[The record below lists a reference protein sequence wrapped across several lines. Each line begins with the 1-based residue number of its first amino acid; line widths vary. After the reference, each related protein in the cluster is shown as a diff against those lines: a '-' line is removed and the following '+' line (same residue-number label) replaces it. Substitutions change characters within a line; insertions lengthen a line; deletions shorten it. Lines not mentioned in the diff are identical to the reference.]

1 MTGNEPPPVERFPAL
16 RRIGRVIG
24 FVEIAFGALTL
35 LGIAILVL
43 TQAAQRY
50 LPFEGFAWT
59 GEIAR
64 FSLVWLTFAVI
75 GVLVTTRGHI
85 ALEIAD
91 ALPKPALVRI
101 VQVLS
106 LVIVAAVGVGLTVE
120 AANLVA
126 TQGIVKSPVLRIP
139 MSLVYIPVLL
149 GAISTA
155 VRALISAIDIALHGP
170 ILRDDESTDA
180 ESTNAESTSA

>member
-1 MTGNEPPPVERFPAL
+1 MTGNEPAPVERFTAL
-16 RRIGRVIG
+16 RRIGRLIG

-35 LGIAILVL
+35 LVIAVLVL

-91 ALPKPALVRI
+91 ALPKPSLVRT

-106 LVIVAAVGVGLTVE
+106 LLIVAAVGVGLTVE

-139 MSLVYIPVLL
+139 MSIVYIPVLL

-170 ILRDDESTDA
+170 ILRDDESTETDA
-180 ESTNAESTSA
+180 DTEAASA

>member
-1 MTGNEPPPVERFPAL
+1 MSVPGTEVPPVERRSTL
-16 RRIGRVIG
+16 RRIGRLIG
-24 FVEIAFGALTL
+24 FIEIAFGALTVVV
-35 LGIAILVL
+35 IAILVL
-43 TQAAQRY
+43 TQAGQRY

-64 FSLVWLTFAVI
+64 FALVWLTFAVI

-91 ALPKPALVRI
+91 ALPRPGLVRF

-106 LVIVAAVGVGLTVE
+106 LLIVAAVGVGLTVE
-120 AANLVA
+120 AASLVA

-155 VRALISAIDIALHGP
+155 VRALLSAVDIALHGP
-170 ILRDDESTDA
+170 VLRDDEAA
-180 ESTNAESTSA
+180 ETEAASA

>member
-1 MTGNEPPPVERFPAL
+1 VTGNEPPPGERFSAV
-16 RRIGRVIG
+16 RRIGRLIG
-24 FVEIAFGALTL
+24 FIEIAFGALTVTV
-35 LGIAILVL
+35 IATLVL
-43 TQAAQRY
+43 MQAGQRY

-64 FSLVWLTFAVI
+64 FCLVWLTFAVI

-91 ALPKPALVRI
+91 ALPRPGLVRF

-106 LVIVAAVGVGLTVE
+106 LLIVAAVGVGLTLE

-139 MSLVYIPVLL
+139 MSVVYIPVLL

-170 ILRDDESTDA
+170 ILRDDESTDPG
-180 ESTNAESTSA
+180 STNAEAASA